1 MPKFSLGMMA
11 DDRVSVTFFLAV
23 NALLTAVAQPGN
35 DFALYLRVE
44 QIEAD
49 FRGRLN
55 YENEI
60 DL

>member
-1 MPKFSLGMMA
+1 MVA
-11 DDRVSVTFFLAV
+11 DDRVSVAFFLAV

-44 QIEAD
+44 QIESD
-49 FRGRLN
+49 FRGRLH